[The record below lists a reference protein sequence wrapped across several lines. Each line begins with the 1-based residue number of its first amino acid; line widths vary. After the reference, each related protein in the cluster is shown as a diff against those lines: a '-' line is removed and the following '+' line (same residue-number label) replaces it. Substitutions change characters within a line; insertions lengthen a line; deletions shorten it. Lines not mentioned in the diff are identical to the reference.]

1 MKREDIIRKLIKESG
16 MNMKS
21 FAESIDMPY
30 TTLYTMLNKGI
41 GKASVDNVL
50 KICKGLG
57 ISVEELEALA
67 DGENNRMRKGD
78 ANIIVNNLEEEKELQ
93 LIQRAHKKMD
103 AKQRKKMMD
112 ILKLTFEELFNEEEE

>member
-41 GKASVDNVL
+41 GNASVDNVL

-57 ISVEELEALA
+57 ITVEELEALA
-67 DGENNRMRKGD
+67 DGENNKMRKGD

-93 LIQRAHKKMD
+93 LIQRAHKKWMQSRE
-103 AKQRKKMMD
+103 KR
-112 ILKLTFEELFNEEEE
+112 